1 MSGAAIALIILA
13 VVAVLGFGG
22 CLLCVGGAAFIGS
35 QHDATVNCER
45 ANFGSVT
52 CTVIHTRGTGAA
64 EVCWDMKLVCN
75 AGIVSQ
81 ARACQTVA
89 EKGFTT
95 KFVPSSSFP
104 NSSLCGPFATMTTE
118 NISAKGQ

>member
-1 MSGAAIALIILA
+1 MQPPHGYGGPPGPGGYGPPPGKGMSGAAIALIILA

-75 AGIVSQ
+75 AG
-81 ARACQTVA
+81 
-89 EKGFTT
+89 
-95 KFVPSSSFP
+95 
-104 NSSLCGPFATMTTE
+104 
-118 NISAKGQ
+118 

>member
-75 AGIVSQ
+75 AGITSQ